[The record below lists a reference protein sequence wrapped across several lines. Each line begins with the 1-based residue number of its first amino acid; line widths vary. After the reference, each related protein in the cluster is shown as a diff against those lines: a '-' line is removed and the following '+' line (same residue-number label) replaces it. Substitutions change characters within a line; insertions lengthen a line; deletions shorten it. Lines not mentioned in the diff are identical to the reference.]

1 MVVSLIYHEIYP
13 PELELKHENSPKIE
27 ESVLD
32 LDIIN
37 INKDDY
43 RDFFRFPL
51 YEFHICLVICP
62 QKHFMHHLELRFLG
76 LSELLLNLNK
86 SLFC

>member
-1 MVVSLIYHEIYP
+1 MIWLPIVMVMSLIYHEIYP
-13 PELELKHENSPKIE
+13 PELELKHENNPKNE

-43 RDFFRFPL
+43 RDFFPFPL
-51 YEFHICLVICP
+51 
-62 QKHFMHHLELRFLG
+62 
-76 LSELLLNLNK
+76 
-86 SLFC
+86 

>member
-1 MVVSLIYHEIYP
+1 MVMSLIYHEIYP
-13 PELELKHENSPKIE
+13 PELELKHENSPKNE

-43 RDFFRFPL
+43 RDFFPFPL
-51 YEFHICLVICP
+51 
-62 QKHFMHHLELRFLG
+62 
-76 LSELLLNLNK
+76 
-86 SLFC
+86 